1 MHGCWVSGA
10 PATRTPSRKAHVM
23 SISSVD
29 GAAGRC
35 TRCLHREAS
44 LDIGRRS
51 FLDLHTRTFAHQ
63 MVRAYV
69 TSGRSRTVHDQ
80 SRKCSEQSPVRGIKV
95 RAYSHINYVRVEI
108 TLSGNTHADMFVS
121 GIRSNN
127 IARSEIII
135 TFGESALMRCSSLAI
150 RFDDIFRP
158 AIAYAHLT
166 QFATR
171 VW

>member
-29 GAAGRC
+29 GVPGRC
-35 TRCLHREAS
+35 TRCMQHCCCYCRRICIREAS

-95 RAYSHINYVRVEI
+95 RVYSHINYVRVEI
-108 TLSGNTHADMFVS
+108 ALSGNTHADMFLS

-127 IARSEIII
+127 IWRE
-135 TFGESALMRCSSLAI
+135 R
-150 RFDDIFRP
+150 
-158 AIAYAHLT
+158 AYALL
-166 QFATR
+166 QFGDPVR
-171 VW
+171 